1 MALGRSPSNLAE
13 VLRKIRRDIEMLKR
27 PRTIALGS
35 WIISESQYGDLV
47 ADNTATGRRHIL
59 GQADKSDRPGPIE
72 P

>member
-13 VLRKIRRDIEMLKR
+13 VLRKINREIAMLKR

-47 ADNTATGRRHIL
+47 ADNTATGRRHII
-59 GQADKSDRPGPIE
+59 GRADESDRPGPADL
-72 P
+72 

>member
-1 MALGRSPSNLAE
+1 
-13 VLRKIRRDIEMLKR
+13 MLKR

-59 GQADKSDRPGPIE
+59 GQADESDRPGPIE